1 MRFVFLSLTGLSL
14 LSMKTIDIR
23 ERLHHYI
30 ETAQTKKVKAIYAMV
45 EDELEEVHDYWN
57 DPKFLSELNRRR
69 ENYLSGKAKVYSLEE
84 AINQITST

>member
-1 MRFVFLSLTGLSL
+1 
-14 LSMKTIDIR
+14 MKTIDIR

-45 EDELEEVHDYWN
+45 ECEIEEVHDYWN

-69 ENYLSGKAKVYSLEE
+69 ENYLSRKARVYSLEE
-84 AINQITST
+84 AMNQIKQTVKKTGKKK